1 MGECLRHLPKDTKR
15 TSVSRLAPCPLAPDF
30 PHKSL
35 WSDELGAD
43 EAWLWKGWGKCEEP
57 RAAVGGP
64 GFSLELGAAHW
75 RLGYRGDGV
84 TASAQ
89 LKTDDWSSL
98 RTDADGL
105 PNGGS
110 FSGCAVTLY
119 CTLVY
124 PAVRTELSTTQPDVF
139 R

>member
-1 MGECLRHLPKDTKR
+1 M
-15 TSVSRLAPCPLAPDF
+15 
-30 PHKSL
+30 
-35 WSDELGAD
+35 
-43 EAWLWKGWGKCEEP
+43 
-57 RAAVGGP
+57 GGP
-64 GFSLELGAAHW
+64 GFSLELGAVRW

-84 TASAQ
+84 TADAQ
-89 LKTDDWSSL
+89 LKTDGWSSL
-98 RTDADGL
+98 RTDADGF

-110 FSGCAVTLY
+110 FNGCAVTLY